1 MKRPNYKRANAT
13 ICFNRLDYWP
23 DRAGGLIIGCS
34 GGLIIGCG
42 EDPVKPELLEG
53 FMPPFGGLIGCG
65 EDPPKPVVL
74 LGGFMP
80 PFAAIPVVAD
90 GLSLAVLVP
99 WLIPR
104 KTTNAISKTAAIPT
118 TSPTDRQCPAAD
130 QYNADQSW
138 QSSFGTR
145 TLGLLD

>member
-1 MKRPNYKRANAT
+1 VKRPNYKRANAT

-23 DRAGGLIIGCS
+23 DRAGGLI
-34 GGLIIGCG
+34 
-42 EDPVKPELLEG
+42 
-53 FMPPFGGLIGCG
+53 IGCG